1 MEEVPVLTPTQ
12 KPFTINAR
20 QTEHL
25 ITVARE
31 KNLFLMEAVW
41 TRFFPLSIALQRML
55 FEDKILGKIH
65 QVHVDF
71 GLAFDIHNIS
81 KQHRILNPD
90 LGGGALL
97 DLGIYTLTW
106 VMMTCFQNP
115 ENEGARPVVNGS
127 MLKTPLTGVDEFTN
141 ISLLF
146 PKIHVS
152 AVATTNMT
160 VRSPETF
167 ARIQGDKVRGS
178 VCSLSG

>member
-1 MEEVPVLTPTQ
+1 LPTQ
-12 KPFTINAR
+12 KPFTINAK
-20 QTEHL
+20 QTKHL
-25 ITVARE
+25 IALARE

-55 FEDKILGKIH
+55 FEEKILGKIH
-65 QVHVDF
+65 RVFVDF
-71 GLAFDIHNIS
+71 GLEFDIHNIS
-81 KQHRILNPD
+81 KEHRLLNPD

-106 VMMTCFQNP
+106 VMMTCFQDP
-115 ENEGARPVVNGS
+115 ENQLSRPVVSGS

-141 ISLLF
+141 VSLLF
-146 PKIHVS
+146 PKTQVS

-167 ARIQGDKVRGS
+167 ARVQGDKVCRF
-178 VCSLSG
+178 CSLSP